1 MSHEEETVPDESETR
16 DEESKENREVKD
28 VKVKLQLEKKTISPL
43 TLLRD
48 DLSQF
53 KDEVLKVLKD
63 TRAEHEARPS
73 NQTGNKVSSSTLS
86 LLRDDLSQF
95 KEDVSSIF
103 GVNSSKDKD
112 VKSADPKS
120 SQAAERSINPLSL
133 IKEDISNVFRLAL
146 SKDKDNRDLKAQEDK
161 IKVLRAERTE
171 DPFMRL
177 FRRDQTLR
185 SCERAEDGQ
194 EDKKT
199 TSEKNEKQTDDGFTG
214 QLSDS
219 EDKINTMEDQSEES
233 DVDDESEGKPTTR
246 QTEETRSQTA
256 DQRCDHDSVDSE
268 EDENKEEKGSETLH
282 WENLISELS
291 LISLREDKDDDRRD
305 EPGEELW
312 SVKNFAIYLTMDPS
326 TANSELLLSDH
337 NRKATRVWSDNRY
350 LENMD
355 RFECCPQVLCRE
367 ALLES
372 VYWEVEWSGGAD
384 IGVTYN
390 SISRDGDTASCLLG
404 HNESSWSLE
413 CSEDRYTPCYNNKRF
428 KSSSPDPFTRRVGV
442 YLDWSAGSL
451 SFYCI
456 SQDAMVH
463 LHTFTST
470 FTQPLYPGF
479 WVWAYDGSVSLC
491 QVELNWERLLQ

>member
-1 MSHEEETVPDESETR
+1 MSHEEETVQDKSETR
-16 DEESKENREVKD
+16 DEESQENREVKD
-28 VKVKLQLEKKTISPL
+28 MKVKVQPEKKTISPL

-63 TRAEHEARPS
+63 TRAEPEARTS

-86 LLRDDLSQF
+86 LLRDDLSQM
-95 KEDVSSIF
+95 KEGVGSIF
-103 GVNSSKDKD
+103 GNSSKDKD

-120 SQAAERSINPLSL
+120 SQAAERSFNPLSL
-133 IKEDISNVFRLAL
+133 IREDISNVFRLAL
-146 SKDKDNRDLKAQEDK
+146 SKDKDNRDLSAQNDK
-161 IKVLRAERTE
+161 IKVLSAERT
-171 DPFMRL
+171 DVSFMRL

-194 EDKKT
+194 EDKKR
-199 TSEKNEKQTDDGFTG
+199 TSEKNERQTDDGFTG

-233 DVDDESEGKPTTR
+233 VEDDGSERTPTPSPP
-246 QTEETRSQTA
+246 EETRSQTA
-256 DQRCDHDSVDSE
+256 DQRRDHDSVDSK
-268 EDENKEEKGSETLH
+268 EDQNKEEQSSETLQL
-282 WENLISELS
+282 ENLISELS
-291 LISLREDKDDDRRD
+291 LISLREDKDEDRRD

-312 SVKNFAIYLTMDPS
+312 SVKNFAIYLTFDPS
-326 TANSELLLSDH
+326 TANSELLLSAH

-367 ALLES
+367 GLLDS

-390 SISRDGDTASCLLG
+390 SLSRDGDPASCLLG

-413 CSEDRYTPCYNNKRF
+413 CSEDSYTPCHNNRRF
-428 KSSSPDPFTRRVGV
+428 QSSSPDPFTRRVGL

-463 LHTFTST
+463 LHTFSST
-470 FTQPLYPGF
+470 FSQPLYPGF

>member
-1 MSHEEETVPDESETR
+1 MSHEEETVLDESETR
-16 DEESKENREVKD
+16 DEESKENHKVKD
-28 VKVKLQLEKKTISPL
+28 VKEKPQLEKKTISPL

-73 NQTGNKVSSSTLS
+73 NQTTNKVTSSTLG
-86 LLRDDLSQF
+86 LLRDDLSQL
-95 KEDVSSIF
+95 KDDVSSIF
-103 GVNSSKDKD
+103 SINSSRDKD

-120 SQAAERSINPLSL
+120 SQAAERSLNPLSL

-146 SKDKDNRDLKAQEDK
+146 SKDKENRDLTGQEDK
-161 IKVLRAERTE
+161 LKVLRAERT
-171 DPFMRL
+171 DDSFMRL

-194 EDKKT
+194 EHKKT
-199 TSEKNEKQTDDGFTG
+199 TSEKNERQTDDGFTG
-214 QLSDS
+214 KLSDNK
-219 EDKINTMEDQSEES
+219 EEIDTMNQSEES
-233 DVDDESEGKPTTR
+233 DEDDESEEKSTTH
-246 QTEETRSQTA
+246 QTEETRSQT
-256 DQRCDHDSVDSE
+256 DQRCDDDSLESE
-268 EDENKEEKGSETLH
+268 EDENEEEKPSETLH

-291 LISLREDKDDDRRD
+291 LISLTEDKEDDRRN

-312 SVKNFAIYLTMDPS
+312 SVKNFAIYLTIDPN

-337 NRKATRVWSDNRY
+337 NRTATRVWSDNRY
-350 LENMD
+350 LENMH
-355 RFECCPQVLCRE
+355 RFESCPQVLCRE
-367 ALLES
+367 GLLDS

-413 CSEDRYTPCYNNKRF
+413 CSEESYTPCCNNKRF
-428 KSSSPDPFTRRVGV
+428 KSSSPEPFTRRVGV

-479 WVWAYDGSVSLC
+479 WVWAYGGSVSLC